1 MRRFLGLCAL
11 LLLVGA
17 ASAGEIQV
25 AWYGQ
30 SMFLVTTPKGT
41 RVVLDP
47 HNLEEYRIQP
57 LKADLVL
64 MSHFHTDHSK
74 AEVISNLKEAKAF
87 NALKKTGP
95 NDAIIDWNPVDEK
108 VKDVRIQSLGT
119 YHDESSGLKHGKN
132 GVWILDIDGVRI
144 VHLGDL
150 GHTLTKAQ
158 LKKLGDVDVLMVPVG
173 GVYALNGIS
182 AWKVVEQVK
191 PKRAV
196 LPMHYG
202 TIVFSDLLP
211 LNYFTDE
218 AKDAGMPVV
227 RMKPREVLKIDTAAP
242 PPKQASVVVLDYQQ
256 AAGEDEEEEVKRAAH
271 RK

>member
-1 MRRFLGLCAL
+1 MRRFLGLCVL

-17 ASAGEIQV
+17 ASAGEMSV

-30 SMFLVTTPKGT
+30 SMFLITTPKGT

-47 HNLEEYRIQP
+47 HNLEEYRVQP

-74 AEVISNLKEAKAF
+74 TEVIENLKDAKQF
-87 NALKKTGP
+87 NALKKSGP
-95 NDAIIDWNPVDEK
+95 GDAIIDWNVVDEK
-108 VKDVRIQSLGT
+108 VKDVRIQSVGT
-119 YHDESSGLKHGKN
+119 FHDENSGLKHGKN
-132 GVWILDIDGVRI
+132 GVWVMDIDGVRI

-150 GHTLTKAQ
+150 GHQLSKAQ
-158 LKKLGDVDVLMVPVG
+158 LKKLGSVDILMIPVG

-191 PKRAV
+191 PKRYV

-218 AKDAGMPVV
+218 AKEAGVPVV
-227 RMKPREVLKIDTAAP
+227 KMKPREALRFDTGEPA
-242 PPKQASVVVLDYQQ
+242 PKQASVVVLDYQQ
-256 AAGEDEEEEVKRAAH
+256 PLPDMKPKR
-271 RK
+271 KN